1 VFESQILQIHRDVLK
16 RGCEATF
23 REVEEAA
30 ARACAQFH
38 CPHPHL
44 AMESLAEPAEVWW
57 LNAFGSEAERQHV
70 SDLYASNRSLMAALE
85 AIVSRRDGLL
95 EVDEDIFVHRVADR
109 VSETHSSVAGA
120 RFVVVQVTTG
130 DIVGEGPVFASKDG
144 RRFAFMPAASR
155 ADADDIASRTGR
167 EARVF
172 AVRPYWGM
180 PTREWIDADPEFWQP
195 NPWYLGNRT

>member
-16 RGCEATF
+16 RGCEAIF

-44 AMESLAEPAEVWW
+44 AMESLAGPTEVWW
-57 LNAFGSEAERQHV
+57 LNAFGSEAERQDV
-70 SDLYASNRSLMAALE
+70 SDLYANNRSLMAALQ
-85 AIVSRRDGLL
+85 AIVSRRKGLL
-95 EVDEDIFVHRVADR
+95 EIDEDIFVHRVADQE
-109 VSETHSSVAGA
+109 SETHSSVAGA
-120 RFVVVQVTTG
+120 RFVVVKVTTG
-130 DIVGEGPVFASKDG
+130 DFVGEGAVFVSNDG
-144 RRFAFMPAASR
+144 RRFAFTPAATRGEADDMASR
-155 ADADDIASRTGR
+155 AGT

-180 PTREWIDADPEFWQP
+180 PAREWIDADPEFWQP
-195 NPWYLGNRT
+195 NPWYLGSRT

>member
-1 VFESQILQIHRDVLK
+1 M
-16 RGCEATF
+16 F
-23 REVEEAA
+23 RKVEEAA

-44 AMESLAEPAEVWW
+44 AIESLAGPTEVWW

-85 AIVSRRDGLL
+85 SIVSRREGLL
-95 EVDEDIFVHRVADR
+95 EVDEDIFVHRVAYEGP
-109 VSETHSSVAGA
+109 ETHSSVAGA

-130 DIVGEGPVFASKDG
+130 DVVPDGAVFASEDG
-144 RRFAFMPAASR
+144 RRFAFTPAATR
-155 ADADDIASRTGR
+155 ADADDISSRRGR

-180 PTREWIDADPEFWQP
+180 PAREWIDADPAFWQP
-195 NPWYLGNRT
+195 NPWYLGSRT